1 MIKFALEFQELEI
14 NSAFPLVVE
23 IEAGVTHY
31 HMIEIW
37 RQESIIHWIFLTK
50 YFINKFYFSIEIKES
65 AWF

>member
-1 MIKFALEFQELEI
+1 MIKLAFEFPELEI
-14 NSAFPLVVE
+14 NSAFPMAIA

-50 YFINKFYFSIEIKES
+50 FYLTIHIFL
-65 AWF
+65 